1 MDEELRAGR
10 LSRIFPKLVIPAVI
24 SQFVTLL
31 YNIVDRIYIGHIPEI
46 GSMALTGVGICM
58 PAVMVM
64 NSFAQLVGMGGAP
77 RMSFSWDRGR
87 RRRRSVC
94 WGVVRCS
101 LGFLGSCSRG
111 SSGFFLIL

>member
-1 MDEELRAGR
+1 MDEELHVGR
-10 LSRIFPKLVIPAVI
+10 LSRIFPKLVITAVI
-24 SQFVTLL
+24 SQLVTLL

-77 RMSFSWDRGR
+77 RMSFFMGQGKKEAQRT
-87 RRRRSVC
+87 
-94 WGVVRCS
+94 
-101 LGFLGSCSRG
+101 LGSCALLLGIFGIVLTGVFR
-111 SSGFFLIL
+111 FFLIL

>member
-1 MDEELRAGR
+1 MDEELHVGR
-10 LSRIFPKLVIPAVI
+10 LSRVFPKLVIPAVI
-24 SQFVTLL
+24 SQLVTLL

-77 RMSFSWDRGR
+77 RMSFFMGQGKKEEAQRT
-87 RRRRSVC
+87 
-94 WGVVRCS
+94 
-101 LGFLGSCSRG
+101 LGSCALLLGIFGIVLTGVFR
-111 SSGFFLIL
+111 FFLIL